1 MRGHL
6 FGLHMLALSCETI
19 AVKNFVQQIV
29 VVVLLFRFV
38 MGECDQQK
46 IDFVFEALGGPD
58 PFERKVAIDLDL
70 AEAERWKAERSDE
83 APVLSLRVL

>member
-1 MRGHL
+1 MRGHRL
-6 FGLHMLALSCETI
+6 GLHMLALSCETI
-19 AVKNFVQQIV
+19 AVENFVQQIV